1 MGFSSSIATLLV
13 KTGLLFVHLILTT
26 VTIGGANMIE
36 NCFNY
41 MKELVEYLHVGNW
54 GSAFFGTKKHYFI
67 IPDKFKIIYGD
78 NYLLL
83 KNVYY

>member
-1 MGFSSSIATLLV
+1 MGLSSSIATLLV

-41 MKELVEYLHVGNW
+41 MKELVELGATTCLGVKSYPL
-54 GSAFFGTKKHYFI
+54 
-67 IPDKFKIIYGD
+67 FKTC
-78 NYLLL
+78 N
-83 KNVYY
+83 KV